1 MVHLLP
7 ARVLVRPL
15 PPTLWNCPP
24 LQLLAPSMLT
34 AERAGTDAPAA
45 QAVCG
50 PHRNPAAGKAWVGDL
65 PSPGKK
71 HQFSFVH
78 KITANKLQ
86 ITQDTFIIDLCRG
99 AESSITFCLA
109 QGA

>member
-1 MVHLLP
+1 MWAGP
-7 ARVLVRPL
+7 QAQ
-15 PPTLWNCPP
+15 
-24 LQLLAPSMLT
+24 LQ
-34 AERAGTDAPAA
+34 AGL
-45 QAVCG
+45 G
-50 PHRNPAAGKAWVGDL
+50 WGEL
-65 PSPGKK
+65 PSVGKK
-71 HQFSFVH
+71 DQFSFVH